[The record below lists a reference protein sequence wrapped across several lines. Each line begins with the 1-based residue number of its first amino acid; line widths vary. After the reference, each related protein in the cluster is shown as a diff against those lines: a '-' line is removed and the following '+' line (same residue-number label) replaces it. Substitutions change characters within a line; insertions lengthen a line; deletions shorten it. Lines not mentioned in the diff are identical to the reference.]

1 MGTRESGAFLFGI
14 YELYKD
20 IALSTRRKPCREHEI
35 TEILSIF
42 YEKFLIKLRILLE
55 NERKRSRDMKKRV
68 LKVLAVTIIAICSFL
83 LVACNSENYKS
94 GGLKKTT
101 AVAPIVYDVSE
112 KESAVEKAATVDL
125 SALSK
130 EVNADGATVLSN
142 DVTTITSAGSYILTG
157 AYAGITVSVGNGET
171 AHLFLNNATI
181 SGGAGIAI
189 SNTNKKSTLII
200 TACENTENEVASKGD
215 DVNAI
220 HVKGTLK
227 INGTG
232 TIKVSAK
239 KNGIKVS
246 KGLSIADSTINL
258 TAGNHALSARF
269 IEAEN
274 AKINVLSAGKDAL
287 NAECDDETQEFT
299 LDEGYV
305 SLKSSKVFASV
316 SGDGIQADTFVY
328 ITGGSVDIKTAATFV
343 SYSAE
348 SMATYDLSEDDFRYT
363 KSGDTYKKIDDV
375 ASNGARYAM
384 IQSAKG
390 IKCGEIKYEIDGTE
404 YAVTKNSNYF
414 IVIDGARVKI
424 NSSDDAIHTNSGN
437 VLIKGGTLDLT
448 TLDDGIHADELV
460 KIDGGEITVNG
471 SYEGIE
477 GAYVEIGGGTI
488 YITAS
493 DDGINAASDDES
505 VNEHIIISGGTITV
519 DASGDGLD
527 SNGTIYVSGG
537 TLIVYGPTTGA
548 DTGLDADGGILID
561 GGNVFVASSKEMLE
575 IPASNS
581 KSNVLVYGVN
591 TVAAGSE
598 IILTNADGGE
608 MVRITLKKQAQ
619 AIILSTPELA
629 TNGTYSLY
637 ADENLLAS
645 FSVTETI
652 TAIGVQSNGG
662 RGGQPAQPGGA
673 QPGGQGG
680 NPPAPRN

>member
-1 MGTRESGAFLFGI
+1 ML
-14 YELYKD
+14 K
-20 IALSTRRKPCREHEI
+20 
-35 TEILSIF
+35 
-42 YEKFLIKLRILLE
+42 
-55 NERKRSRDMKKRV
+55 NERKWSRDMKKRV
-68 LKVLAVTIIAICSFL
+68 LKVLSVTIIAICSFL
-83 LVACNSENYKS
+83 LVACNSETYKS

-142 DVTTITSAGSYILTG
+142 DVTTITTAGSYILTG
-157 AYAGITVSVGNGET
+157 AYAGIAVSVGNGET
-171 AHLFLNNATI
+171 VHLFLNNATV

-215 DVNAI
+215 DANAI

-232 TIKVSAK
+232 TINVSAK

-246 KGLSIADSTINL
+246 EGLSIADSTINL

-269 IEAEN
+269 IETEN
-274 AKINVLSAGKDAL
+274 AKINVLSAEKDAL

-328 ITGGSVDIKTAATFV
+328 ITGGNVDIKTSATFV

-348 SMATYDLSEDDFRYT
+348 SMATYDLSEDDFRYI
-363 KSGDTYKKIDDV
+363 KSDDTYKKTDDV
-375 ASNGARYAM
+375 ATKGARYAM

-460 KIDGGEITVNG
+460 KIDGGEITVNS

-591 TVAAGSE
+591 TVQAGSE

-652 TAIGVQSNGG
+652 TAIGVRSNG
-662 RGGQPAQPGGA
+662 R
-673 QPGGQGG
+673 QGG
-680 NPPAPRN
+680 NPPRHEINTDHNP

>member
-1 MGTRESGAFLFGI
+1 
-14 YELYKD
+14 
-20 IALSTRRKPCREHEI
+20 
-35 TEILSIF
+35 
-42 YEKFLIKLRILLE
+42 
-55 NERKRSRDMKKRV
+55 MKKRI
-68 LKVLAVTIIAICSFL
+68 LKVLVVTIIAICSFL

-125 SALSK
+125 STLSK
-130 EVNADGATVLSN
+130 DVNADGATVLSN

-200 TACENTENEVASKGD
+200 TACENTESEVASKGD
-215 DVNAI
+215 DANAI

-258 TAGNHALSARF
+258 TAGNHALSAARF

-287 NAECDDETQEFT
+287 NAECDEETQEFT

-328 ITGGSVDIKTAATFV
+328 ITGGSVDIKTSVTFV

-348 SMATYDLSEDDFRYT
+348 SMAAYDLSEDDFRYI
-363 KSGDTYKKIDDV
+363 KSGDTYKKTDDV
-375 ASNGARYAM
+375 ASKGARYAM

-437 VLIKGGTLDLT
+437 VLIKGGALDLT

-471 SYEGIE
+471 AYEGIE

-488 YITAS
+488 YVTAS

-519 DASGDGLD
+519 DATGDGLD

-561 GGNVFVASSKEMLE
+561 GGNVFVATTKEMLE

-591 TVAAGSE
+591 TVPAGSE

-652 TAIGVQSNGG
+652 TAIGVRSNG
-662 RGGQPAQPGGA
+662 R
-673 QPGGQGG
+673 
-680 NPPAPRN
+680 

>member
-1 MGTRESGAFLFGI
+1 
-14 YELYKD
+14 
-20 IALSTRRKPCREHEI
+20 
-35 TEILSIF
+35 
-42 YEKFLIKLRILLE
+42 
-55 NERKRSRDMKKRV
+55 MKKRI
-68 LKVLAVTIIAICSFL
+68 LKVLAVTIIAICSFS
-83 LVACNSENYKS
+83 LVACNSESNKS
-94 GGLKKTT
+94 GNGLNTTT

-112 KESAVEKAATVDL
+112 KESAVENAATVDL
-125 SALSK
+125 SALS
-130 EVNADGATVLSN
+130 EDVNADGAAVLSN
-142 DVTTITSAGSYILTG
+142 DVTTITTAGSYILTG

-171 AHLFLNNATI
+171 VHLFLNNATI

-232 TIKVSAK
+232 TINVSAK

-274 AKINVLSAGKDAL
+274 ANINVLSAGKDAL

-299 LDEGYV
+299 LEEGYV
-305 SLKSSKVFASV
+305 SLKNSKVFASV

-343 SYSAE
+343 SYSEE
-348 SMATYDLSEDDFRYT
+348 SLAAYDLDEDDFEYI
-363 KSGDTYKKIDDV
+363 KSGDTYKKVADDV
-375 ASNGARYAM
+375 ATKGARYAM
-384 IQSAKG
+384 VQSAKG
-390 IKCGEIKYEIDGTE
+390 IKSGEIKYEIDGTE
-404 YAVTKNSNYF
+404 YAVTENTNYF
-414 IVIDGARVKI
+414 IIVDGASVKI

-437 VLIKGGTLDLT
+437 VLVKSGTLDLT

-460 KIDGGEITVNG
+460 KIDDGEITVNG

-477 GAYVEIGGGTI
+477 GAYVEINGGTI

-519 DASGDGLD
+519 DASGDGID
-527 SNGTIYVSGG
+527 SNGTIYVTGG
-537 TLIVYGPTTGA
+537 TLIVYGSTTGA

-561 GGNVFVASSKEMLE
+561 GGNVFVATTKEMIE

-591 TVAAGSE
+591 TVPAGSE

-645 FSVTETI
+645 FSVTDTI

-662 RGGQPAQPGGA
+662 QGGQPEQPGGGQPGG

-680 NPPAPRN
+680 NLPSPRN

>member
-1 MGTRESGAFLFGI
+1 
-14 YELYKD
+14 
-20 IALSTRRKPCREHEI
+20 
-35 TEILSIF
+35 
-42 YEKFLIKLRILLE
+42 
-55 NERKRSRDMKKRV
+55 MKKRI
-68 LKVLAVTIIAICSFL
+68 LKVLAVMIIAICSFL
-83 LVACNSENYKS
+83 LVACNGENYKS

-112 KESAVEKAATVDL
+112 KENAVEKAATVDL
-125 SALSK
+125 SALS
-130 EVNADGATVLSN
+130 EDVNADGATVLSN
-142 DVTTITSAGSYILTG
+142 DVTTITTAGSYILTG

-171 AHLFLNNATI
+171 AHLFLNDATI

-269 IEAEN
+269 IEAGN

-328 ITGGSVDIKTAATFV
+328 ITGGSVDIETAATFV
-343 SYSAE
+343 SYGAE
-348 SMATYDLSEDDFRYT
+348 SMAAYNLSEDDFRYI

-375 ASNGARYAM
+375 ASKGARYAM

-404 YAVTKNSNYF
+404 YAVTKNTNYF

-437 VLIKGGTLDLT
+437 VLIKGGALDLT

-591 TVAAGSE
+591 TVQAGSE

-652 TAIGVQSNGG
+652 TAIGVRSNG
-662 RGGQPAQPGGA
+662 R
-673 QPGGQGG
+673 QGG
-680 NPPAPRN
+680 ISPAPRN

>member
-1 MGTRESGAFLFGI
+1 
-14 YELYKD
+14 
-20 IALSTRRKPCREHEI
+20 
-35 TEILSIF
+35 
-42 YEKFLIKLRILLE
+42 
-55 NERKRSRDMKKRV
+55 MKKRV

-130 EVNADGATVLSN
+130 DVNADGATVLSN

-171 AHLFLNNATI
+171 AHLFLNDATI

-200 TACENTENEVASKGD
+200 TACENTENEVASAAD

-239 KNGIKVS
+239 KNGMKVS
-246 KGLSIADSTINL
+246 KGLSIADLTLNL

-274 AKINVLSAGKDAL
+274 TKINVLSAGKDAL
-287 NAECDDETQEFT
+287 NAECDEETQEFT
-299 LDEGYV
+299 LEEGYV

-328 ITGGSVDIKTAATFV
+328 ITGGSVDIKTSATFV

-348 SMATYDLSEDDFRYT
+348 SIATYDLSEDDFRYI

-375 ASNGARYAM
+375 ATKGARYAM

-437 VLIKGGTLDLT
+437 VLVKGGTLDLT

-460 KIDGGEITVNG
+460 KIDGGEITVND

-488 YITAS
+488 YVTAS

-537 TLIVYGPTTGA
+537 TLIVYGPTAGA

-581 KSNVLVYGVN
+581 KSNVLVYGAN
-591 TVAAGSE
+591 TVQAGSE

-652 TAIGVQSNGG
+652 TAIGVRSNG
-662 RGGQPAQPGGA
+662 R
-673 QPGGQGG
+673 QGG
-680 NPPAPRN
+680 NHPAPRK

>member
-1 MGTRESGAFLFGI
+1 ML
-14 YELYKD
+14 K
-20 IALSTRRKPCREHEI
+20 
-35 TEILSIF
+35 
-42 YEKFLIKLRILLE
+42 
-55 NERKRSRDMKKRV
+55 NERKWSRDMKKRI
-68 LKVLAVTIIAICSFL
+68 LKVLTVTIIAICSFL

-232 TIKVSAK
+232 TIKVSAR

-328 ITGGSVDIKTAATFV
+328 ITGGSVDIETSATFV
-343 SYSAE
+343 SYGAE
-348 SMATYDLSEDDFRYT
+348 SMATYDLSEDDFRYI

-375 ASNGARYAM
+375 ASKGARYAM

-404 YAVTKNSNYF
+404 YAVTKNTNYF

-471 SYEGIE
+471 AYEGIE

-591 TVAAGSE
+591 TVPEGSE

-652 TAIGVQSNGG
+652 TAIGVRSNG
-662 RGGQPAQPGGA
+662 R
-673 QPGGQGG
+673 QGG
-680 NPPAPRN
+680 NLPAPRN

>member
-1 MGTRESGAFLFGI
+1 ML
-14 YELYKD
+14 K
-20 IALSTRRKPCREHEI
+20 
-35 TEILSIF
+35 
-42 YEKFLIKLRILLE
+42 
-55 NERKRSRDMKKRV
+55 NERKRSRDMKKRI

-112 KESAVEKAATVDL
+112 KESAVENAATVDL

-130 EVNADGATVLSN
+130 DVNADGAIALSN

-171 AHLFLNNATI
+171 AHLFLNDATI

-200 TACENTENEVASKGD
+200 TACENTENEVASKSD
-215 DVNAI
+215 DANAI

-258 TAGNHALSARF
+258 TAGNHALSARL

-316 SGDGIQADTFVY
+316 SGNGIQADTFVY
-328 ITGGSVDIKTAATFV
+328 IAGGNVDIETAATFV
-343 SYSAE
+343 SYGAE
-348 SMATYDLSEDDFRYT
+348 SMATYDLSEDDFRYI

-375 ASNGARYAM
+375 ATKGARYAM

-404 YAVTKNSNYF
+404 YAVTEKSNYF

-424 NSSDDAIHTNSGN
+424 DSSDDAIHTNSGN

-460 KIDGGEITVNG
+460 KIDGGEITVND

-527 SNGTIYVSGG
+527 SNGTIYVTGG

-591 TVAAGSE
+591 TVPAGSE

-652 TAIGVQSNGG
+652 TAIGVRSNG
-662 RGGQPAQPGGA
+662 R
-673 QPGGQGG
+673 QGG

>member
-1 MGTRESGAFLFGI
+1 ML
-14 YELYKD
+14 K
-20 IALSTRRKPCREHEI
+20 
-35 TEILSIF
+35 
-42 YEKFLIKLRILLE
+42 
-55 NERKRSRDMKKRV
+55 NERKWSRDMKKRI
-68 LKVLAVTIIAICSFL
+68 LKVLTVTIIAICSFL
-83 LVACNSENYKS
+83 LVACNGGNYKS

-101 AVAPIVYDVSE
+101 AVAPIVYDVNE

-130 EVNADGATVLSN
+130 DVNADGATALSN

-200 TACENTENEVASKGD
+200 TACENTENEVASAAD

-287 NAECDDETQEFT
+287 NAECDDKTQEFT

-328 ITGGSVDIKTAATFV
+328 ITGGSVDIKTSATFV
-343 SYSAE
+343 SYGAE
-348 SMATYDLSEDDFRYT
+348 SMATYNLSEDDFRYI

-375 ASNGARYAM
+375 ASKGARYAM

-414 IVIDGARVKI
+414 IVVDGARVKI

-527 SNGTIYVSGG
+527 SNGTIYVTGG
-537 TLIVYGPTTGA
+537 TLIVYGPATGA

-581 KSNVLVYGVN
+581 KSNVLVYGAN
-591 TVAAGSE
+591 TVQAGSE

-619 AIILSTPELA
+619 AIVLSTPELT

-652 TAIGVQSNGG
+652 TAIGVRSNG
-662 RGGQPAQPGGA
+662 R
-673 QPGGQGG
+673 QGG

>member
-1 MGTRESGAFLFGI
+1 
-14 YELYKD
+14 
-20 IALSTRRKPCREHEI
+20 
-35 TEILSIF
+35 
-42 YEKFLIKLRILLE
+42 
-55 NERKRSRDMKKRV
+55 MKKRI
-68 LKVLAVTIIAICSFL
+68 LKVLVVTIIAICSFS
-83 LVACNSENYKS
+83 LVACNSENDKS

-101 AVAPIVYDVSE
+101 AVAPTVYDVSE
-112 KESAVEKAATVDL
+112 KESAVENAATVDL
-125 SALSK
+125 STLSK
-130 EVNADGATVLSN
+130 DVNADGATVLSN

-171 AHLFLNNATI
+171 VHLFLNDATI

-200 TACENTENEVASKGD
+200 TTCENTENEVASAAD
-215 DVNAI
+215 DANAI

-258 TAGNHALSARF
+258 TVENHALSARF

-348 SMATYDLSEDDFRYT
+348 SMATYNLSEDDFRYI

-375 ASNGARYAM
+375 ASKGARYAM

-404 YAVTKNSNYF
+404 YVVTKNSNYF

-527 SNGTIYVSGG
+527 SNGTIYVTGG

-561 GGNVFVASSKEMLE
+561 GGNVFVASSKEMIE

-591 TVAAGSE
+591 TVQAGSE

-645 FSVTETI
+645 FSVTDTI
-652 TAIGVQSNGG
+652 TAIGVRSNG
-662 RGGQPAQPGGA
+662 RQGGQPEQPGGG

-680 NPPAPRN
+680 NPPTPRN

>member
-1 MGTRESGAFLFGI
+1 ML
-14 YELYKD
+14 K
-20 IALSTRRKPCREHEI
+20 
-35 TEILSIF
+35 
-42 YEKFLIKLRILLE
+42 
-55 NERKRSRDMKKRV
+55 NERKRSRDMKKRI
-68 LKVLAVTIIAICSFL
+68 LKVLDVTIIAICSFL
-83 LVACNSENYKS
+83 LVACNGENYKS

-130 EVNADGATVLSN
+130 DVNTDGATVLSN

-171 AHLFLNNATI
+171 VHLFLNDATI

-189 SNTNKKSTLII
+189 SNANKKSTLII
-200 TACENTENEVASKGD
+200 TACENTENEVASAAD

-232 TIKVSAK
+232 TINVSAK

-269 IEAEN
+269 IEAAN

-305 SLKSSKVFASV
+305 SLKNSKIIASV

-348 SMATYDLSEDDFRYT
+348 SMATYDLSEDDFRYI

-375 ASNGARYAM
+375 ATKGARYAM

-437 VLIKGGTLDLT
+437 VLIKGGTLDLM

-488 YITAS
+488 NITAS

-581 KSNVLVYGVN
+581 ESNVLVYGVN
-591 TVAAGSE
+591 TVPAGSE

-652 TAIGVQSNGG
+652 TAIGVRSNG
-662 RGGQPAQPGGA
+662 R
-673 QPGGQGG
+673 QGG

>member
-1 MGTRESGAFLFGI
+1 MLKNA
-14 YELYKD
+14 
-20 IALSTRRKPCREHEI
+20 
-35 TEILSIF
+35 
-42 YEKFLIKLRILLE
+42 
-55 NERKRSRDMKKRV
+55 RKRSRDMKKTI

-130 EVNADGATVLSN
+130 DVNADGATVLSN
-142 DVTTITSAGSYILTG
+142 DVTTITSAGCYILTG

-232 TIKVSAK
+232 TINASAK

-258 TAGNHALSARF
+258 TAGNHALSARC

-287 NAECDDETQEFT
+287 NAECDDKTQEFT
-299 LDEGYV
+299 LGEGYV
-305 SLKSSKVFASV
+305 SLKSSKVFAST

-328 ITGGSVDIKTAATFV
+328 ITGGSVDIETSATFV
-343 SYSAE
+343 SYGAE
-348 SMATYDLSEDDFRYT
+348 SMATYDLSEDDFRYI

-375 ASNGARYAM
+375 ASKGARYAM

-424 NSSDDAIHTNSGN
+424 DSSDDAIHTNSGN
-437 VLIKGGTLDLT
+437 VLIKNGTLDLT

-527 SNGTIYVSGG
+527 SNGAIYVTGG

-561 GGNVFVASSKEMLE
+561 GGNVFVASTKEMLE

-591 TVAAGSE
+591 TVPAGSE

-652 TAIGVQSNGG
+652 TAIGVRSNG
-662 RGGQPAQPGGA
+662 R
-673 QPGGQGG
+673 QGG

>member
-1 MGTRESGAFLFGI
+1 M
-14 YELYKD
+14 
-20 IALSTRRKPCREHEI
+20 
-35 TEILSIF
+35 
-42 YEKFLIKLRILLE
+42 
-55 NERKRSRDMKKRV
+55 
-68 LKVLAVTIIAICSFL
+68 
-83 LVACNSENYKS
+83 
-94 GGLKKTT
+94 
-101 AVAPIVYDVSE
+101 SE

-125 SALSK
+125 STLSK
-130 EVNADGATVLSN
+130 DVNADGATVLSN

-232 TIKVSAK
+232 TINVSAK
-239 KNGIKVS
+239 KNGVKVS

-328 ITGGSVDIKTAATFV
+328 ITGESVDIETSATFV
-343 SYSAE
+343 SYSEE
-348 SMATYDLSEDDFRYT
+348 SMATYDLSEDDFRYI
-363 KSGDTYKKIDDV
+363 KSGDTYKKVADDV
-375 ASNGARYAM
+375 ASKGARYAM

-437 VLIKGGTLDLT
+437 VLIKSGTLDLT

-460 KIDGGEITVNG
+460 KIDGGKITVNG

-488 YITAS
+488 HKRRRHKRRKRRRKRERTYHYLGRN
-493 DDGINAASDDES
+493 D
-505 VNEHIIISGGTITV
+505 
-519 DASGDGLD
+519 
-527 SNGTIYVSGG
+527 NGRRVGRRYRQQRHDLRFGRHAYCIR
-537 TLIVYGPTTGA
+537 PH
-548 DTGLDADGGILID
+548 D
-561 GGNVFVASSKEMLE
+561 
-575 IPASNS
+575 
-581 KSNVLVYGVN
+581 
-591 TVAAGSE
+591 
-598 IILTNADGGE
+598 
-608 MVRITLKKQAQ
+608 
-619 AIILSTPELA
+619 
-629 TNGTYSLY
+629 
-637 ADENLLAS
+637 
-645 FSVTETI
+645 
-652 TAIGVQSNGG
+652 G
-662 RGGQPAQPGGA
+662 RGH
-673 QPGGQGG
+673 
-680 NPPAPRN
+680 RT

>member
-1 MGTRESGAFLFGI
+1 
-14 YELYKD
+14 
-20 IALSTRRKPCREHEI
+20 
-35 TEILSIF
+35 
-42 YEKFLIKLRILLE
+42 
-55 NERKRSRDMKKRV
+55 MKKRS
-68 LKVLAVTIIAICSFL
+68 LKVLAVMIIAICSFL

-94 GGLKKTT
+94 DGLKKTT
-101 AVAPIVYDVSE
+101 AVAPTVYDVSE
-112 KESAVEKAATVDL
+112 KESAVENAATVDL

-130 EVNADGATVLSN
+130 DVNADGATVLSN

-171 AHLFLNNATI
+171 VHLFLNDATI

-189 SNTNKKSTLII
+189 SNTNKKSTFII

-269 IEAEN
+269 IETEN

-287 NAECDDETQEFT
+287 NAECDEETQEFT

-305 SLKSSKVFASV
+305 SLKNSKVFASV

-328 ITGGSVDIKTAATFV
+328 ITGGSVDIKTSAMFV
-343 SYSAE
+343 SYGAE
-348 SMATYDLSEDDFRYT
+348 SMATYDLSEDDFRYI
-363 KSGDTYKKIDDV
+363 KSGDTYKKVADDV
-375 ASNGARYAM
+375 ATKGARYAM
-384 IQSAKG
+384 IQSTKG
-390 IKCGEIKYEIDGTE
+390 IKCCEIKYEIDGTE

-414 IVIDGARVKI
+414 IIVDGASVKI
-424 NSSDDAIHTNSGN
+424 NSSDDAIHTNLGN
-437 VLIKGGTLDLT
+437 VLIKSGTLDLT
-448 TLDDGIHADELV
+448 TLDNGIHADELV

-527 SNGTIYVSGG
+527 SNGTIYVTGG

-561 GGNVFVASSKEMLE
+561 GGNVFVASSKEMME

-591 TVAAGSE
+591 TVPAGSE

-652 TAIGVQSNGG
+652 TAIGVRSNGG
-662 RGGQPAQPGGA
+662 QGG

>member
-1 MGTRESGAFLFGI
+1 ML
-14 YELYKD
+14 K
-20 IALSTRRKPCREHEI
+20 
-35 TEILSIF
+35 
-42 YEKFLIKLRILLE
+42 
-55 NERKRSRDMKKRV
+55 NERKWSRNMKKRI
-68 LKVLAVTIIAICSFL
+68 LKVLVVTIIAICSFS
-83 LVACNSENYKS
+83 LVACNSENDIS

-101 AVAPIVYDVSE
+101 AVAPTVYDVSE
-112 KESAVEKAATVDL
+112 KESAVENAATVDL
-125 SALSK
+125 STLSK
-130 EVNADGATVLSN
+130 DVNADGATVLSN

-171 AHLFLNNATI
+171 VHLFLNDATI
-181 SGGAGIAI
+181 SGGTGIAI

-269 IEAEN
+269 IETEN

-305 SLKSSKVFASV
+305 SLKNSKVFASV
-316 SGDGIQADTFVY
+316 SGDGIQADTFIY
-328 ITGGSVDIKTAATFV
+328 ITGGSVDIKTSATFV
-343 SYSAE
+343 SYGAE
-348 SMATYDLSEDDFRYT
+348 SMATYNLSEDDFRYI

-375 ASNGARYAM
+375 ATKGARYAM

-404 YAVTKNSNYF
+404 YAVTKNTNYF

-505 VNEHIIISGGTITV
+505 VSEHIIISGGTITV

-591 TVAAGSE
+591 TVQAGSE

-645 FSVTETI
+645 FSVTDTI
-652 TAIGVQSNGG
+652 TAIGVRSNGG
-662 RGGQPAQPGGA
+662 QGGQPEQPGGG

-680 NPPAPRN
+680 NPPTPRN

>member
-1 MGTRESGAFLFGI
+1 ML
-14 YELYKD
+14 K
-20 IALSTRRKPCREHEI
+20 
-35 TEILSIF
+35 
-42 YEKFLIKLRILLE
+42 
-55 NERKRSRDMKKRV
+55 NERKWSRDMKKRI

-83 LVACNSENYKS
+83 LVACNSGNYKS

-130 EVNADGATVLSN
+130 EVNADGAIALSN
-142 DVTTITSAGSYILTG
+142 DVTTITTAGSYILTG
-157 AYAGITVSVGNGET
+157 AYAGITVSVGDGET
-171 AHLFLNNATI
+171 VHLFLNNATI

-287 NAECDDETQEFT
+287 NAECDNETQEFT

-328 ITGGSVDIKTAATFV
+328 ITGGNVDIKTSATFV
-343 SYSAE
+343 SYGAE
-348 SMATYDLSEDDFRYT
+348 SMATYDLSKDDFRYI
-363 KSGDTYKKIDDV
+363 KSGDTYKKTDDV
-375 ASNGARYAM
+375 ASKGARYAM

-404 YAVTKNSNYF
+404 YAVTKNTNYF

-471 SYEGIE
+471 AYEGIE

-527 SNGTIYVSGG
+527 SNGTIYVTGG

-652 TAIGVQSNGG
+652 TAIGVRSSG
-662 RGGQPAQPGGA
+662 R
-673 QPGGQGG
+673 QGG

>member
-1 MGTRESGAFLFGI
+1 ML
-14 YELYKD
+14 K
-20 IALSTRRKPCREHEI
+20 
-35 TEILSIF
+35 
-42 YEKFLIKLRILLE
+42 
-55 NERKRSRDMKKRV
+55 NERKRSRDMKKTI

-125 SALSK
+125 SALSND
-130 EVNADGATVLSN
+130 VNADGATVLSN

-157 AYAGITVSVGNGET
+157 AYAGITVSVGDGET
-171 AHLFLNNATI
+171 VHLFLNNATI

-232 TIKVSAK
+232 TINVSAK

-287 NAECDDETQEFT
+287 NAECDDKTQEFT
-299 LDEGYV
+299 LGEGYV

-328 ITGGSVDIKTAATFV
+328 ITGGSVDIKTSATFV
-343 SYSAE
+343 SYGAE
-348 SMATYDLSEDDFRYT
+348 SMATYNLSEDDFRYI

-375 ASNGARYAM
+375 ASKGARYAM

-404 YAVTKNSNYF
+404 YAVTKNTNYF

-493 DDGINAASDDES
+493 DDGINAASDDER

-527 SNGTIYVSGG
+527 SNGTIYVTGG

-561 GGNVFVASSKEMLE
+561 GGNVFVASSKEMIE

-591 TVAAGSE
+591 TVQAGSE

-629 TNGTYSLY
+629 NNGTYSLY

-652 TAIGVQSNGG
+652 TAIGVRSNG
-662 RGGQPAQPGGA
+662 R
-673 QPGGQGG
+673 QGG

>member
-1 MGTRESGAFLFGI
+1 ML
-14 YELYKD
+14 K
-20 IALSTRRKPCREHEI
+20 
-35 TEILSIF
+35 
-42 YEKFLIKLRILLE
+42 
-55 NERKRSRDMKKRV
+55 NEGKRSRDMKKRA
-68 LKVLAVTIIAICSFL
+68 LKVLAVTIIATCSFL

-112 KESAVEKAATVDL
+112 KESAVERAATVDL

-130 EVNADGATVLSN
+130 DVSADGATVLSN

-157 AYAGITVSVGNGET
+157 AYAGITVSVGIGET

-215 DVNAI
+215 DANAI

-232 TIKVSAK
+232 TINVSAK

-305 SLKSSKVFASV
+305 SLKNSKVFASV

-348 SMATYDLSEDDFRYT
+348 SMATYDLSEDDFRYI

-375 ASNGARYAM
+375 ASKGARYAM

-404 YAVTKNSNYF
+404 YAVTENSNYF

-471 SYEGIE
+471 AYEGIE

-561 GGNVFVASSKEMLE
+561 GGNVFVASSKEMIE

-591 TVAAGSE
+591 TVRAGSE
-598 IILTNADGGE
+598 IILTNEDGGE

-652 TAIGVQSNGG
+652 TAIGVRSNG
-662 RGGQPAQPGGA
+662 R
-673 QPGGQGG
+673 QGG

>member
-1 MGTRESGAFLFGI
+1 ML
-14 YELYKD
+14 K
-20 IALSTRRKPCREHEI
+20 
-35 TEILSIF
+35 
-42 YEKFLIKLRILLE
+42 
-55 NERKRSRDMKKRV
+55 NERKWSRNMKKRI
-68 LKVLAVTIIAICSFL
+68 LKVLVVTIIAICSFS
-83 LVACNSENYKS
+83 LVACNSENDKS

-101 AVAPIVYDVSE
+101 AVAPTVYDVSE
-112 KESAVEKAATVDL
+112 KESAVENAATVDL
-125 SALSK
+125 STLSK
-130 EVNADGATVLSN
+130 DVNADGATVLSN

-171 AHLFLNNATI
+171 VHLFLNDATI
-181 SGGAGIAI
+181 SGGTGIAI

-269 IEAEN
+269 IETEN

-299 LDEGYV
+299 LNEGYV
-305 SLKSSKVFASV
+305 SLKNSKIIASV

-328 ITGGSVDIKTAATFV
+328 ITGGSVDIETSATFV
-343 SYSAE
+343 SYSEE
-348 SMATYDLSEDDFRYT
+348 SMAAYDLYEDDFRYI
-363 KSGDTYKKIDDV
+363 KSGDTYKKVADDV
-375 ASNGARYAM
+375 ATKGARYAM

-424 NSSDDAIHTNSGN
+424 DSSDDAIHTNSGN

-448 TLDDGIHADELV
+448 TLDDGI
-460 KIDGGEITVNG
+460 
-471 SYEGIE
+471 
-477 GAYVEIGGGTI
+477 
-488 YITAS
+488 
-493 DDGINAASDDES
+493 
-505 VNEHIIISGGTITV
+505 
-519 DASGDGLD
+519 
-527 SNGTIYVSGG
+527 
-537 TLIVYGPTTGA
+537 
-548 DTGLDADGGILID
+548 LID
-561 GGNVFVASSKEMLE
+561 DGNVFVATTKEMIE

-591 TVAAGSE
+591 TVQAGSE

-652 TAIGVQSNGG
+652 TAIGVRSNG
-662 RGGQPAQPGGA
+662 RQGGQPGG

-680 NPPAPRN
+680 NPSAPRN

>member
-1 MGTRESGAFLFGI
+1 
-14 YELYKD
+14 
-20 IALSTRRKPCREHEI
+20 
-35 TEILSIF
+35 
-42 YEKFLIKLRILLE
+42 
-55 NERKRSRDMKKRV
+55 MKKRI

-112 KESAVEKAATVDL
+112 KESAVESAATVDL

-130 EVNADGATVLSN
+130 DVNADGATVLSN
-142 DVTTITSAGSYILTG
+142 DVTTITGAGSYILTG

-171 AHLFLNNATI
+171 VHLFLNNATI

-232 TIKVSAK
+232 TINVSAK
-239 KNGIKVS
+239 KNGVKVS

-328 ITGGSVDIKTAATFV
+328 ITGGSVDIETSATFV
-343 SYSAE
+343 SYSEE
-348 SMATYDLSEDDFRYT
+348 SMATYDLSKDDFRYI
-363 KSGDTYKKIDDV
+363 KSGDTYKKTDDV
-375 ASNGARYAM
+375 ATKGARYAM

-404 YAVTKNSNYF
+404 HAVTKNSNYF

-424 NSSDDAIHTNSGN
+424 NSSDDAIHTSSGN
-437 VLIKGGTLDLT
+437 VLIKSGTLDLT

-488 YITAS
+488 HITAS

-527 SNGTIYVSGG
+527 SNGTIYVTGG

-575 IPASNS
+575 IPAMNS

-591 TVAAGSE
+591 TVQAGAE

-652 TAIGVQSNGG
+652 TAIGVRSNG
-662 RGGQPAQPGGA
+662 R
-673 QPGGQGG
+673 QGG

>member
-1 MGTRESGAFLFGI
+1 ML
-14 YELYKD
+14 K
-20 IALSTRRKPCREHEI
+20 
-35 TEILSIF
+35 
-42 YEKFLIKLRILLE
+42 
-55 NERKRSRDMKKRV
+55 NERKWSRDMKKRV
-68 LKVLAVTIIAICSFL
+68 LKVLSVTIIAICSFL

-130 EVNADGATVLSN
+130 DVNADGAIALSN

-232 TIKVSAK
+232 TINVSAK

-328 ITGGSVDIKTAATFV
+328 ITGGSVDIKTSATFV

-348 SMATYDLSEDDFRYT
+348 SMATYDLSEVDFRYI
-363 KSGDTYKKIDDV
+363 KSGDTYKKTDDV
-375 ASNGARYAM
+375 ATKGARYAM

-527 SNGTIYVSGG
+527 SNGTIYVTGG

-591 TVAAGSE
+591 TVPAGSE

-652 TAIGVQSNGG
+652 TAIGVRSNG
-662 RGGQPAQPGGA
+662 R
-673 QPGGQGG
+673 QGG

>member
-1 MGTRESGAFLFGI
+1 
-14 YELYKD
+14 
-20 IALSTRRKPCREHEI
+20 
-35 TEILSIF
+35 
-42 YEKFLIKLRILLE
+42 
-55 NERKRSRDMKKRV
+55 MKKRA

-83 LVACNSENYKS
+83 LVACNGGNDKS

-130 EVNADGATVLSN
+130 DVNANGATVFSN

-171 AHLFLNNATI
+171 VHLFLNDATI

-220 HVKGTLK
+220 HVKGTMK

-232 TIKVSAK
+232 TINVSAK

-269 IEAEN
+269 IETEN
-274 AKINVLSAGKDAL
+274 AKINVLSAEKDAL

-299 LDEGYV
+299 LNEGYV
-305 SLKSSKVFASV
+305 SLKSSKIIASV

-328 ITGGSVDIKTAATFV
+328 ITGGSVDIETSATFV

-348 SMATYDLSEDDFRYT
+348 SMATYNLSEDDFRYI

-375 ASNGARYAM
+375 ASKGARYAM

-437 VLIKGGTLDLT
+437 VLIKGGALDLT

-460 KIDGGEITVNG
+460 KIDGGEITVND

-527 SNGTIYVSGG
+527 SNGTIYVTGG

-561 GGNVFVASSKEMLE
+561 DGNVFVATTKEMIE

-591 TVAAGSE
+591 TVQAGSE

-652 TAIGVQSNGG
+652 TAIGVRSN
-662 RGGQPAQPGGA
+662 
-673 QPGGQGG
+673 GGQGG
-680 NPPAPRN
+680 NPPVPRN

>member
-1 MGTRESGAFLFGI
+1 
-14 YELYKD
+14 
-20 IALSTRRKPCREHEI
+20 
-35 TEILSIF
+35 
-42 YEKFLIKLRILLE
+42 
-55 NERKRSRDMKKRV
+55 MKKRI
-68 LKVLAVTIIAICSFL
+68 LKVLAVTVIAICSFL
-83 LVACNSENYKS
+83 LVACNRENYK
-94 GGLKKTT
+94 GDGLKKTT

-130 EVNADGATVLSN
+130 DVNADGATVLSN

-157 AYAGITVSVGNGET
+157 AYAGITVSVGDGET
-171 AHLFLNNATI
+171 VHLFLNNATI

-200 TACENTENEVASKGD
+200 TACENAENEVASTAD

-239 KNGIKVS
+239 KNGVKVS
-246 KGLSIADSTINL
+246 KGLSIADSTLNV
-258 TAGNHALSARF
+258 TVGNHALSARF

-274 AKINVLSAGKDAL
+274 AKINVLSAEKDAL

-305 SLKSSKVFASV
+305 SLKNSKVFARV

-328 ITGGSVDIKTAATFV
+328 ITGGSVDIETTATFV
-343 SYSAE
+343 SYSEE
-348 SMATYDLSEDDFRYT
+348 SMAAHKLSEDDFRYI
-363 KSGDTYKKIDDV
+363 KSGDTYKKVADDV
-375 ASNGARYAM
+375 ATKGARYAM

-390 IKCGEIKYEIDGTE
+390 IKCGEIEYEIDGTE
-404 YAVTKNSNYF
+404 YAVTKNTNYF
-414 IVIDGARVKI
+414 IVIDGAIVKI

-437 VLIKGGTLDLT
+437 VLIKSGTLDLT

-471 SYEGIE
+471 CYEGIE
-477 GAYVEIGGGTI
+477 GAYVEINGGTI
-488 YITAS
+488 HITAI

-505 VNEHIIISGGTITV
+505 VSEHIIISGGTITV
-519 DASGDGLD
+519 DASGDGID
-527 SNGTIYVSGG
+527 SNGTIYVTGG

-548 DTGLDADGGILID
+548 DAGLDADGGILID
-561 GGNVFVASSKEMLE
+561 GGNVFVATSKEMPV

-581 KSNVLVYGVN
+581 KANVLVYGVN
-591 TVAAGSE
+591 TVSAGSE

-629 TNGTYSLY
+629 TNGSYSLY

-652 TAIGVQSNGG
+652 TAIGVRSNG
-662 RGGQPAQPGGA
+662 R
-673 QPGGQGG
+673 QGG

>member
-1 MGTRESGAFLFGI
+1 ML
-14 YELYKD
+14 K
-20 IALSTRRKPCREHEI
+20 
-35 TEILSIF
+35 
-42 YEKFLIKLRILLE
+42 
-55 NERKRSRDMKKRV
+55 NERKWSRDMKKRV
-68 LKVLAVTIIAICSFL
+68 LKVLSVTIIAICSFL
-83 LVACNSENYKS
+83 LVACNSGKYKS

-130 EVNADGATVLSN
+130 DVNADGATVLSN

-171 AHLFLNNATI
+171 THLFLNNATI

-220 HVKGTLK
+220 HVKGALK

-239 KNGIKVS
+239 KNGIKAS
-246 KGLSIADSTINL
+246 EGLSIADSTINL

-328 ITGGSVDIKTAATFV
+328 ITGGSVDIETSATFV
-343 SYSAE
+343 SYGAE
-348 SMATYDLSEDDFRYT
+348 SMATYDLSEDDFRYI
-363 KSGDTYKKIDDV
+363 KSGDTYKKVADDV
-375 ASNGARYAM
+375 ASKGARYAM

-404 YAVTKNSNYF
+404 YAVTENSNYF

-424 NSSDDAIHTNSGN
+424 DSSDDAIHTNSGN

-519 DASGDGLD
+519 DATGDGLD
-527 SNGTIYVSGG
+527 SNGTIYVTGG

-591 TVAAGSE
+591 TVPAGSE

-652 TAIGVQSNGG
+652 TAIGVRSNG
-662 RGGQPAQPGGA
+662 R
-673 QPGGQGG
+673 QGG
-680 NPPAPRN
+680 NSPAPRN

>member
-1 MGTRESGAFLFGI
+1 
-14 YELYKD
+14 
-20 IALSTRRKPCREHEI
+20 
-35 TEILSIF
+35 
-42 YEKFLIKLRILLE
+42 
-55 NERKRSRDMKKRV
+55 MKKRI
-68 LKVLAVTIIAICSFL
+68 LKVLAVTVIAICSFL
-83 LVACNSENYKS
+83 LVACNSENDKS

-101 AVAPIVYDVSE
+101 AVAPVVYDVSE
-112 KESAVEKAATVDL
+112 KESAVENAATVDL

-130 EVNADGATVLSN
+130 DVNADGATVLSN
-142 DVTTITSAGSYILTG
+142 DVTTITTAGSYILTG

-171 AHLFLNNATI
+171 VHLFLNNATI
-181 SGGAGIAI
+181 SGDTGIAI

-239 KNGIKVS
+239 KNGIKVL

-287 NAECDDETQEFT
+287 NAECDDETQEFI
-299 LDEGYV
+299 LKEGYV
-305 SLKSSKVFASV
+305 SLKNSKVSASV

-328 ITGGSVDIKTAATFV
+328 ITSGSVDIKTSATFV

-348 SMATYDLSEDDFRYT
+348 SMATYDITEDDFRYI
-363 KSGDTYKKIDDV
+363 KSGDTYKKTDDV
-375 ASNGARYAM
+375 ATKGARYAM

-404 YAVTKNSNYF
+404 YAVTENTNYF
-414 IVIDGARVKI
+414 IIIDGASVKI

-437 VLIKGGTLDLT
+437 VLIKSGTLDLT

-519 DASGDGLD
+519 DASGDGID
-527 SNGTIYVSGG
+527 SNGTIYVTGG

-591 TVAAGSE
+591 TVPAGSE

-652 TAIGVQSNGG
+652 TAIGVRSNGG

>member
-1 MGTRESGAFLFGI
+1 
-14 YELYKD
+14 
-20 IALSTRRKPCREHEI
+20 
-35 TEILSIF
+35 
-42 YEKFLIKLRILLE
+42 
-55 NERKRSRDMKKRV
+55 MKKRV
-68 LKVLAVTIIAICSFL
+68 LKVLSVTIIAICSFL

-101 AVAPIVYDVSE
+101 AVAPTVYDVSE

-130 EVNADGATVLSN
+130 DVNADGATVLSN
-142 DVTTITSAGSYILTG
+142 DVTTITSAGCYILTG

-171 AHLFLNNATI
+171 VHLFLNDATI

-200 TACENTENEVASKGD
+200 TACENTENEVASAAD

-269 IEAEN
+269 IETEN

-299 LDEGYV
+299 LNEGYV
-305 SLKSSKVFASV
+305 SLKNSKIIASV

-328 ITGGSVDIKTAATFV
+328 ITGGSVDIETSATFV

-348 SMATYDLSEDDFRYT
+348 SMATYDLSEDDFRYI

-375 ASNGARYAM
+375 ATKGARYAM

-404 YAVTKNSNYF
+404 YVVTKNTNYF

-527 SNGTIYVSGG
+527 SNGTIYV

-581 KSNVLVYGVN
+581 KSNMLVYGVN
-591 TVAAGSE
+591 TVPAGSE

-652 TAIGVQSNGG
+652 TAIGVRSNG
-662 RGGQPAQPGGA
+662 RQGGQPEQPGGGQPGG

>member
-1 MGTRESGAFLFGI
+1 
-14 YELYKD
+14 
-20 IALSTRRKPCREHEI
+20 
-35 TEILSIF
+35 
-42 YEKFLIKLRILLE
+42 
-55 NERKRSRDMKKRV
+55 MKKRV
-68 LKVLAVTIIAICSFL
+68 LKVLAVTIIATCSFL
-83 LVACNSENYKS
+83 LVACNSGNYKS

-125 SALSK
+125 STLSK
-130 EVNADGATVLSN
+130 DVNADGATVLSN

-171 AHLFLNNATI
+171 VHLFLNDATI

-189 SNTNKKSTLII
+189 SNANKKSTLII
-200 TACENTENEVASKGD
+200 TACENTENEVASAAD

-246 KGLSIADSTINL
+246 EGLSIADSTINL

-305 SLKSSKVFASV
+305 SLKNSKIIASV

-348 SMATYDLSEDDFRYT
+348 SMATYDLSEDDFRYI

-375 ASNGARYAM
+375 ASKGARYAM

-471 SYEGIE
+471 AYEGIE

-527 SNGTIYVSGG
+527 SNGTIYVTGG

-591 TVAAGSE
+591 TVPAGSE

-652 TAIGVQSNGG
+652 TAIGVRSN
-662 RGGQPAQPGGA
+662 
-673 QPGGQGG
+673 GGQGG

>member
-1 MGTRESGAFLFGI
+1 MVTRESGAFLFGV

-20 IALSTRRKPCREHEI
+20 IALSTRRKPCRKHEI

-42 YEKFLIKLRILLE
+42 YEKFLIKLRLVLK

-68 LKVLAVTIIAICSFL
+68 LKVLAVTIIATCSFL
-83 LVACNSENYKS
+83 LVACNSGNYKS

-125 SALSK
+125 STLSK
-130 EVNADGATVLSN
+130 DVNADGATVLSN

-171 AHLFLNNATI
+171 AHLFLNDATI

-215 DVNAI
+215 DANAI

-246 KGLSIADSTINL
+246 KGLSIVDSTINL

-269 IEAEN
+269 IETEN

-305 SLKSSKVFASV
+305 SLKNSKVFASV

-328 ITGGSVDIKTAATFV
+328 ITGGNVDIKTSATFV
-343 SYSAE
+343 SYGAE
-348 SMATYDLSEDDFRYT
+348 SMATYDLSEDDFRYI

-375 ASNGARYAM
+375 ATKGARYAM

-404 YAVTKNSNYF
+404 YAVTKNTNYF

-493 DDGINAASDDES
+493 DDGINAASDDEN

-527 SNGTIYVSGG
+527 SNGTIYVTGG

-591 TVAAGSE
+591 TVPAGTE

-652 TAIGVQSNGG
+652 TAIGVRSNG
-662 RGGQPAQPGGA
+662 R
-673 QPGGQGG
+673 QGG
-680 NPPAPRN
+680 NPPAPRK

>member
-1 MGTRESGAFLFGI
+1 M
-14 YELYKD
+14 
-20 IALSTRRKPCREHEI
+20 
-35 TEILSIF
+35 
-42 YEKFLIKLRILLE
+42 LE
-55 NERKRSRDMKKRV
+55 NERKRSRDMKKRI

-83 LVACNSENYKS
+83 LVACNSENYKR

-125 SALSK
+125 SAISK
-130 EVNADGATVLSN
+130 DVNADGATVLSN
-142 DVTTITSAGSYILTG
+142 EVTTITSAGSYILTG

-171 AHLFLNNATI
+171 VHLFLNDATI

-269 IEAEN
+269 IETEN

-299 LDEGYV
+299 LDEGFV

-328 ITGGSVDIKTAATFV
+328 ITGGSVDIETAATFV

-348 SMATYDLSEDDFRYT
+348 SMATYNLSEDDFRYI

-375 ASNGARYAM
+375 ASKGARYAM

-404 YAVTKNSNYF
+404 YAVTENSNYF

-460 KIDGGEITVNG
+460 KIDGGKITVNG

-527 SNGTIYVSGG
+527 SNGTIYVTGG

-548 DTGLDADGGILID
+548 DTGLDADDGILID

-581 KSNVLVYGVN
+581 KSNVLVYGAN
-591 TVAAGSE
+591 TVQAGSE

-652 TAIGVQSNGG
+652 TAIGVRSNG
-662 RGGQPAQPGGA
+662 R
-673 QPGGQGG
+673 QGG

>member
-1 MGTRESGAFLFGI
+1 ML
-14 YELYKD
+14 K
-20 IALSTRRKPCREHEI
+20 
-35 TEILSIF
+35 
-42 YEKFLIKLRILLE
+42 
-55 NERKRSRDMKKRV
+55 NERKRSRDMKKTI

-112 KESAVEKAATVDL
+112 KESAVEKTATVDL

-130 EVNADGATVLSN
+130 DVNADGATVLSN

-200 TACENTENEVASKGD
+200 TACENTENEVASAAD

-269 IEAEN
+269 IETEN

-287 NAECDDETQEFT
+287 NAECDDKTQEFT

-328 ITGGSVDIKTAATFV
+328 ITGGSVDIKTLATFV

-348 SMATYDLSEDDFRYT
+348 SMATYNLTEDDFRYI

-375 ASNGARYAM
+375 ATKGARYAM

-527 SNGTIYVSGG
+527 SNGAIYVTGG

-548 DTGLDADGGILID
+548 DTGLDAD
-561 GGNVFVASSKEMLE
+561 VQR
-575 IPASNS
+575 
-581 KSNVLVYGVN
+581 
-591 TVAAGSE
+591 
-598 IILTNADGGE
+598 NA
-608 MVRITLKKQAQ
+608 
-619 AIILSTPELA
+619 
-629 TNGTYSLY
+629 
-637 ADENLLAS
+637 
-645 FSVTETI
+645 
-652 TAIGVQSNGG
+652 
-662 RGGQPAQPGGA
+662 
-673 QPGGQGG
+673 G
-680 NPPAPRN
+680 NPRVELKIQRACIRRKHGSGGLGNHSDKRGRRRNGPHNAQKTGAGDNPVDARTRNQRHV

>member
-1 MGTRESGAFLFGI
+1 ML
-14 YELYKD
+14 K
-20 IALSTRRKPCREHEI
+20 
-35 TEILSIF
+35 
-42 YEKFLIKLRILLE
+42 
-55 NERKRSRDMKKRV
+55 NERKWSRDMKKRI
-68 LKVLAVTIIAICSFL
+68 LKVLAVTIIVICSFL

-125 SALSK
+125 SALS
-130 EVNADGATVLSN
+130 EDVNADGATVLSN

-157 AYAGITVSVGNGET
+157 AYAGITVSVGDGET
-171 AHLFLNNATI
+171 VHLFLNNATI

-220 HVKGTLK
+220 HVKGALK

-246 KGLSIADSTINL
+246 EGLSIADSTINL

-269 IEAEN
+269 IETEN
-274 AKINVLSAGKDAL
+274 AKIDVLSAGKDAL

-343 SYSAE
+343 SYGAE
-348 SMATYDLSEDDFRYT
+348 SMATYDLSEDDFRYI
-363 KSGDTYKKIDDV
+363 KSGDTYKKTDDV
-375 ASNGARYAM
+375 ASKGARYAM

-477 GAYVEIGGGTI
+477 GAYVEIDGGTI
-488 YITAS
+488 YITASDDGINAAS

-527 SNGTIYVSGG
+527 SNGTIYVTGG

-591 TVAAGSE
+591 TVPEGSE

-645 FSVTETI
+645 FSVTGTI
-652 TAIGVQSNGG
+652 TAIGVRSNGG

-680 NPPAPRN
+680 ISPAPRN

>member
-1 MGTRESGAFLFGI
+1 
-14 YELYKD
+14 
-20 IALSTRRKPCREHEI
+20 
-35 TEILSIF
+35 
-42 YEKFLIKLRILLE
+42 
-55 NERKRSRDMKKRV
+55 MKKRI
-68 LKVLAVTIIAICSFL
+68 LKVLVVTIIAICSFS
-83 LVACNSENYKS
+83 LVACNSENDKS

-101 AVAPIVYDVSE
+101 AVAPTVYDVSE
-112 KESAVEKAATVDL
+112 KESAVENAATVDL
-125 SALSK
+125 STLSK
-130 EVNADGATVLSN
+130 DVNADGATVLSN

-171 AHLFLNNATI
+171 VHLFLNDATI

-215 DVNAI
+215 DANAI

-258 TAGNHALSARF
+258 TVENHALSARF

-348 SMATYDLSEDDFRYT
+348 SMAAYDLTEDDFRYI

-375 ASNGARYAM
+375 ASKGARYAM

-404 YAVTKNSNYF
+404 YVVTKNSNYF

-437 VLIKGGTLDLT
+437 VLIKSGTLDLT
-448 TLDDGIHADELV
+448 TLNDGIHADELV

-471 SYEGIE
+471 AYEGIE

-527 SNGTIYVSGG
+527 SNGTIYVTGG

-561 GGNVFVASSKEMLE
+561 DGNVFVATTKEMIE

-591 TVAAGSE
+591 TVQAGSE

-652 TAIGVQSNGG
+652 TAIGVRSNG
-662 RGGQPAQPGGA
+662 RQGGQPEQPGGG

-680 NPPAPRN
+680 NPPTPRN

>member
-1 MGTRESGAFLFGI
+1 ML
-14 YELYKD
+14 K
-20 IALSTRRKPCREHEI
+20 
-35 TEILSIF
+35 
-42 YEKFLIKLRILLE
+42 
-55 NERKRSRDMKKRV
+55 NERKWSRDMKKRI
-68 LKVLAVTIIAICSFL
+68 LKVLAVTIIATCSFL

-142 DVTTITSAGSYILTG
+142 DVTTITTAGSYILTG

-171 AHLFLNNATI
+171 SHLFLNNATI

-189 SNTNKKSTLII
+189 SNANKKSTLII
-200 TACENTENEVASKGD
+200 TACENTENEVASAAD

-246 KGLSIADSTINL
+246 KGLSIADLTLNL

-287 NAECDDETQEFT
+287 NAECDDKTQEFT

-328 ITGGSVDIKTAATFV
+328 ITGGSVDIETAATFV
-343 SYSAE
+343 SYGAE
-348 SMATYDLSEDDFRYT
+348 SITTYNLSEDAFRYI

-375 ASNGARYAM
+375 ASKGARYAM

-404 YAVTKNSNYF
+404 YAVTKNTNYF

-437 VLIKGGTLDLT
+437 VLVKGGTLDLT

-460 KIDGGEITVNG
+460 KIDGGEITVND

-527 SNGTIYVSGG
+527 SNGTIYVTGG

-591 TVAAGSE
+591 TVPAGSE

-652 TAIGVQSNGG
+652 TAIGVRSNG
-662 RGGQPAQPGGA
+662 R
-673 QPGGQGG
+673 QGG

>member
-1 MGTRESGAFLFGI
+1 
-14 YELYKD
+14 
-20 IALSTRRKPCREHEI
+20 
-35 TEILSIF
+35 
-42 YEKFLIKLRILLE
+42 
-55 NERKRSRDMKKRV
+55 MKKRI
-68 LKVLAVTIIAICSFL
+68 LKVLAVTVIAICSFL
-83 LVACNSENYKS
+83 LVACNGKNYKS
-94 GGLKKTT
+94 DRLKKTT

-130 EVNADGATVLSN
+130 DVNADGATVLSN
-142 DVTTITSAGSYILTG
+142 DVTTITTAGSYILTG

-258 TAGNHALSARF
+258 IAGNHALSARF

-328 ITGGSVDIKTAATFV
+328 ITGGSVDIETAATFV
-343 SYSAE
+343 SYGAE
-348 SMATYDLSEDDFRYT
+348 SMATYNLSEDDFRYI

-375 ASNGARYAM
+375 ATKGARYAM

-404 YAVTKNSNYF
+404 YAVTKNTNYF

-527 SNGTIYVSGG
+527 SNGTIYVTGG

-591 TVAAGSE
+591 TVPAGSE

-652 TAIGVQSNGG
+652 TAIGVRSNGG
-662 RGGQPAQPGGA
+662 RGG
-673 QPGGQGG
+673 
-680 NPPAPRN
+680 NPLAPRK

>member
-1 MGTRESGAFLFGI
+1 ML
-14 YELYKD
+14 K
-20 IALSTRRKPCREHEI
+20 
-35 TEILSIF
+35 
-42 YEKFLIKLRILLE
+42 
-55 NERKRSRDMKKRV
+55 NERKWSRDMKKTI
-68 LKVLAVTIIAICSFL
+68 LKVLAVTIIAICSLL

-125 SALSK
+125 SALS
-130 EVNADGATVLSN
+130 EDVNADGATVLSN

-171 AHLFLNNATI
+171 AHLFLNDATI

-215 DVNAI
+215 DANAI

-274 AKINVLSAGKDAL
+274 GKINVLSAGKDAL

-299 LDEGYV
+299 LGEGYV

-328 ITGGSVDIKTAATFV
+328 ITGGNVDIKTAATFV
-343 SYSAE
+343 RYGAE
-348 SMATYDLSEDDFRYT
+348 SMATYDLSEDDFRYI

-375 ASNGARYAM
+375 ATKGTRYAM

-437 VLIKGGTLDLT
+437 VLIKGGVLDLT

-471 SYEGIE
+471 CYEGIE

-527 SNGTIYVSGG
+527 SNGTIYVTGG

-591 TVAAGSE
+591 TVPAGSE

-652 TAIGVQSNGG
+652 TAIGVRSNG
-662 RGGQPAQPGGA
+662 R
-673 QPGGQGG
+673 QGG

>member
-1 MGTRESGAFLFGI
+1 
-14 YELYKD
+14 
-20 IALSTRRKPCREHEI
+20 
-35 TEILSIF
+35 
-42 YEKFLIKLRILLE
+42 
-55 NERKRSRDMKKRV
+55 MKKRI
-68 LKVLAVTIIAICSFL
+68 LKVLAVTQIAICSFL

-142 DVTTITSAGSYILTG
+142 DVTTITTAGSYILTG

-171 AHLFLNNATI
+171 AHLFLNDATI

-215 DVNAI
+215 DANAI

-269 IEAEN
+269 IKTEN

-299 LDEGYV
+299 LDEGFV

-328 ITGGSVDIKTAATFV
+328 IAGGNVDIETAATFV
-343 SYSAE
+343 SYGAE
-348 SMATYDLSEDDFRYT
+348 SMATYNLSEDDFRYI

-375 ASNGARYAM
+375 ASKGARYAM

-424 NSSDDAIHTNSGN
+424 DSSDDAIHTNSGN

-527 SNGTIYVSGG
+527 SNGTIYVTGG

-591 TVAAGSE
+591 TVPAGSE

-652 TAIGVQSNGG
+652 TAIGVRSNG
-662 RGGQPAQPGGA
+662 R
-673 QPGGQGG
+673 QGG

>member
-1 MGTRESGAFLFGI
+1 
-14 YELYKD
+14 
-20 IALSTRRKPCREHEI
+20 
-35 TEILSIF
+35 
-42 YEKFLIKLRILLE
+42 
-55 NERKRSRDMKKRV
+55 MKKRI
-68 LKVLAVTIIAICSFL
+68 LKVLVVTIIAICSFL
-83 LVACNSENYKS
+83 LVACNSGNYKS

-112 KESAVEKAATVDL
+112 KESAVEKAAAVDL

-130 EVNADGATVLSN
+130 DVNADGAIALSN

-215 DVNAI
+215 DANAI

-287 NAECDDETQEFT
+287 NAECDDKRQEFT

-328 ITGGSVDIKTAATFV
+328 ITGGSVDIETSATFV
-343 SYSAE
+343 RYGAE
-348 SMATYDLSEDDFRYT
+348 SMAAYDLSKDDFRYI

-375 ASNGARYAM
+375 ASKGARYAM

-390 IKCGEIKYEIDGTE
+390 IRCGEIKYEIDGTE
-404 YAVTKNSNYF
+404 YAVKKNSNYF

-527 SNGTIYVSGG
+527 SNGTIYVTGG

-591 TVAAGSE
+591 TVPAGSE

-652 TAIGVQSNGG
+652 TVIGVRSNG
-662 RGGQPAQPGGA
+662 R
-673 QPGGQGG
+673 QGG

>member
-1 MGTRESGAFLFGI
+1 
-14 YELYKD
+14 
-20 IALSTRRKPCREHEI
+20 
-35 TEILSIF
+35 
-42 YEKFLIKLRILLE
+42 
-55 NERKRSRDMKKRV
+55 MKKTIR
-68 LKVLAVTIIAICSFL
+68 KVLAVTIIAICSFL
-83 LVACNSENYKS
+83 LVACNGENYKS

-142 DVTTITSAGSYILTG
+142 DVTTITSGGSYILTG

-215 DVNAI
+215 DANAI

-246 KGLSIADSTINL
+246 EGLSIADSTINL

-269 IEAEN
+269 IETEN

-328 ITGGSVDIKTAATFV
+328 ITGGSVDIKTSATFV
-343 SYSAE
+343 GYSAE
-348 SMATYDLSEDDFRYT
+348 SMATYDLSEDDFRYI
-363 KSGDTYKKIDDV
+363 KSGVTYKKTDDV
-375 ASNGARYAM
+375 ASKGARYAM

-404 YAVTKNSNYF
+404 YAVTKNTNYF

-424 NSSDDAIHTNSGN
+424 DSSDDAIHTNSGN

-527 SNGTIYVSGG
+527 SNGTIYVTGG

-591 TVAAGSE
+591 TVPAGSE

-652 TAIGVQSNGG
+652 TAIGVQSNG
-662 RGGQPAQPGGA
+662 R
-673 QPGGQGG
+673 QGG

>member
-1 MGTRESGAFLFGI
+1 ML
-14 YELYKD
+14 K
-20 IALSTRRKPCREHEI
+20 
-35 TEILSIF
+35 
-42 YEKFLIKLRILLE
+42 
-55 NERKRSRDMKKRV
+55 NERKWSRDMKKRI
-68 LKVLAVTIIAICSFL
+68 LKVLDVTIIAICSFL

-125 SALSK
+125 SALSND
-130 EVNADGATVLSN
+130 VNADGATVLSN

-157 AYAGITVSVGNGET
+157 AYAGITVSVGDGET
-171 AHLFLNNATI
+171 VHLFLNNATI
-181 SGGAGIAI
+181 SEGAGIAI

-220 HVKGTLK
+220 HVKGALK

-246 KGLSIADSTINL
+246 KGLSIAGSTINL
-258 TAGNHALSARF
+258 TAENHALSARF

-287 NAECDDETQEFT
+287 NAECDDETQKFT

-328 ITGGSVDIKTAATFV
+328 ITGGSVDIKTSATFV

-348 SMATYDLSEDDFRYT
+348 SMAAYDLSEDDFRYI

-375 ASNGARYAM
+375 ATKGARYAM

-404 YAVTKNSNYF
+404 YAVTKNTNYF

-424 NSSDDAIHTNSGN
+424 NSSDDAIYTNSGN
-437 VLIKGGTLDLT
+437 VLIK
-448 TLDDGIHADELV
+448 
-460 KIDGGEITVNG
+460 
-471 SYEGIE
+471 
-477 GAYVEIGGGTI
+477 
-488 YITAS
+488 
-493 DDGINAASDDES
+493 
-505 VNEHIIISGGTITV
+505 
-519 DASGDGLD
+519 
-527 SNGTIYVSGG
+527 GG

-561 GGNVFVASSKEMLE
+561 GGNVFVASSKEKLE

-591 TVAAGSE
+591 TVPAGSE

-652 TAIGVQSNGG
+652 TAIGVRSNG
-662 RGGQPAQPGGA
+662 R
-673 QPGGQGG
+673 QGG

>member
-1 MGTRESGAFLFGI
+1 MGTRESGAFLFGV
-14 YELYKD
+14 YELYTD

-42 YEKFLIKLRILLE
+42 YEKFLIKLRLMLK
-55 NERKRSRDMKKRV
+55 NERKRSRDMKKRI
-68 LKVLAVTIIAICSFL
+68 LKVLVVTIIAICSFL

-125 SALSK
+125 SALSND
-130 EVNADGATVLSN
+130 VNADGATVLSN

-157 AYAGITVSVGNGET
+157 AYAGITVSVGDGET
-171 AHLFLNNATI
+171 VHLFLNNATI
-181 SGGAGIAI
+181 SEGAGIAI

-200 TACENTENEVASKGD
+200 TACENTENEVASAAD

-246 KGLSIADSTINL
+246 KGLSIADSTLNV
-258 TAGNHALSARF
+258 TAENHALSARF

-287 NAECDDETQEFT
+287 NAECDEETQEFT

-328 ITGGSVDIKTAATFV
+328 ITGGSVDIKTSATFV
-343 SYSAE
+343 SYGAE
-348 SMATYDLSEDDFRYT
+348 SMATYDLSEDDFRYI

-375 ASNGARYAM
+375 AIKGARYAM

-404 YAVTKNSNYF
+404 YTVTKNSNYF

-471 SYEGIE
+471 AYEGIE

-527 SNGTIYVSGG
+527 SNGTIYVTGG

-591 TVAAGSE
+591 TVPAGSE

-652 TAIGVQSNGG
+652 TAIGVRSNG
-662 RGGQPAQPGGA
+662 R
-673 QPGGQGG
+673 QGG